1 MAWCLLYFHG
11 VSESIAQYLNKH
23 ILLVE
28 DEAII
33 AMDESRSLSRLGYR
47 VTTVH
52 SGEAALTCLDEHSD
66 IDLVLMDIDLGRGMD
81 GTQCAVSILE
91 KRDIPILF
99 VSSHIES
106 QIVERT
112 EAITVYGYVPKGAG
126 EAVLNASIKMA
137 FRLFDEKRQRKDVE
151 DSILKSNQMLRKII
165 DSVHQSIFWKDM
177 EGRYLG
183 CNKTFANT
191 VRIEHPDDII
201 GMTDYDLPWPRHEAD
216 DYRADDKEV
225 ILTGKSK
232 LHIIEPLLGA
242 DGVRRIIDT
251 SKHPLFNEHGHP
263 FVVIGIYSDI
273 TEVRRAQ
280 EYLQKKDSAFEKLA
294 SQVPGMLYEFLMKPD
309 GSFSVPFS
317 SQGVIDI
324 FGCSPEDVKDD
335 FSPIF
340 NAIYDEDKPLIL
352 RTIEESAT
360 SLSQW
365 KCEYRVQL
373 PGKPIQWIY
382 GNSIP
387 EKQKDGS
394 IRWYG
399 YNVDISLQK
408 AAQDEIK
415 AQLKS
420 KVTLLKEV
428 HHRIK
433 NNIASIAS
441 LLSIQA
447 DMSENPE
454 VKNELHHACSRIES
468 LKLLY
473 NILLSGDEYETMQIK
488 GYLEKVIQ
496 TILEIHKDEI
506 HFSVHL
512 DFSDFTVYAKK
523 VFPIGIIVNELMT
536 NIIKYAFPGKDNGNV
551 YITLNKE
558 FPWAT
563 LVIRDDGVGM
573 DAANNNDPSNGFGI
587 SLVKLLSD
595 QIGGSFSIDGTKGT
609 QNTIRF
615 PIEAEQISLPLQ

>member
-1 MAWCLLYFHG
+1 M
-11 VSESIAQYLNKH
+11 SESIAQYLNKH